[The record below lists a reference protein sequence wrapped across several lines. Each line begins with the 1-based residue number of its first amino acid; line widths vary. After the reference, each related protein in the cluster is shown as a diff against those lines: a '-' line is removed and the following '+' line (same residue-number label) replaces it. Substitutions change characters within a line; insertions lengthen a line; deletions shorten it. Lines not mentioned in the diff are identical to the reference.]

1 MSESKPAFETTAG
14 LVVVNP
20 SGGRS
25 RVTLDPLPF
34 LIGRQA
40 GNHLVLRDNRISRCH
55 ARIVA
60 DEGGFF
66 VEDLNSRHGVYVNGA
81 KVTRADSV
89 ARFTV
94 ASVTPGTFLSARSTR
109 VTQEAQVMPSTPRSR
124 VAGAVVAVS
133 MAASSTLP

>member
-81 KVTRADSV
+81 IIKEKTVSLGKKGDSLYALDLV
-89 ARFTV
+89 RSGGKFT
-94 ASVTPGTFLSARSTR
+94 AK
-109 VTQEAQVMPSTPRSR
+109 
-124 VAGAVVAVS
+124 
-133 MAASSTLP
+133 